1 MLWGVSTSLI
11 WLRMIDTDSFPR
23 YGVYWNWF
31 KMDPWFAPRYY
42 IRDLW
47 HSRSPL
53 SSTTLV
59 HNAFFAPNC
68 PRSIVK
74 SLEIGLAEYESMIWP
89 LGMMFP
95 FVNTTGV
102 IRNIVEWKRGRKN
115 LLVVAGEKDVL
126 MTPKIMWDVRT
137 VYKGVVERLSPWLS
151 EKGDSKVAEANDEEN
166 VGFEVVSDSG
176 HHFQN
181 DIHWEEAAEKIEK
194 FLGQL

>member
-1 MLWGVSTSLI
+1 MWS
-11 WLRMIDTDSFPR
+11 R

-31 KMDPWFAPRYY
+31 KLDPWFAPRYY

-59 HNAFFAPNC
+59 HNAFFAPGC
-68 PRSIVK
+68 PRDTVRT
-74 SLEIGLAEYESMIWP
+74 LEKGLADYESMIWP
-89 LGMMFP
+89 LFMMTP
-95 FVNTTGV
+95 FVNTQGV
-102 IRNIVEWKRGRKN
+102 IRSIVEWKRGRKN

-126 MTPKIMWDVRT
+126 MTPKIMWDVKE
-137 VYKGVVERLSPWLS
+137 VYKSVSRVLMPWLEVKE
-151 EKGDSKVAEANDEEN
+151 EKKDKVDVESGN

-181 DIHWEEAAEKIEK
+181 DRHWEEAASKIRG
-194 FLGQL
+194 FLEQL